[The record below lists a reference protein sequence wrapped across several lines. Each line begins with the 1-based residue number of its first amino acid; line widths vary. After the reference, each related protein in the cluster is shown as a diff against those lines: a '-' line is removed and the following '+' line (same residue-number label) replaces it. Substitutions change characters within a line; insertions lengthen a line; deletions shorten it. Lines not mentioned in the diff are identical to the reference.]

1 MSAREWG
8 KFAKKYGLE
17 NILSCLLKK
26 MRTRFVKHLSL
37 LSFLIVV
44 VFFVLWFIMPGTNE
58 IKISL
63 GSDYYIIDDG
73 MSYCLVLQP
82 QEKGG
87 KPIVEGGIRSWN
99 EDKRNIVVFRV
110 LTSEIKQWYDIK
122 TSDHYEFW
130 IIDKKNGSVYGPLD
144 FLEYLEMKEKNDITM
159 SLSL

>member
-1 MSAREWG
+1 
-8 KFAKKYGLE
+8 
-17 NILSCLLKK
+17 

-130 IIDKKNGSVYGPLD
+130 IIDKKNGSVYGPAHSSVKCNTVTNVGKKLHRE
-144 FLEYLEMKEKNDITM
+144 FY
-159 SLSL
+159 SLVFCAVYC